1 MSADQPRQTPLT
13 RTVAYLD
20 VPRSLT
26 PPIWRELQP
35 GWPPAPPRRH
45 TSPDT
50 SPAAPSRD
58 VLVVPGFLATDTS
71 TSTLTTALRAAGHR
85 THPAQLGNTNGCS
98 ERLASRLVARV
109 DELAATTTG
118 PITIIGHSRGG
129 QLAKVAAQRRPELI
143 DRLITLGSPLTD
155 QWGMH
160 LSLKLLIGSISLAG
174 RAGLDIGGCNV
185 MGCPFGS
192 CSTEFTRDLA
202 RTLPSHIEFTSIY
215 SRSDGITQWRT
226 CLHPAARHV
235 EATCSH
241 IAMISHPAVRNEAL
255 RLLSQVNP
263 TAA

>member
-1 MSADQPRQTPLT
+1 MACS
-13 RTVAYLD
+13 
-20 VPRSLT
+20 
-26 PPIWRELQP
+26 
-35 GWPPAPPRRH
+35 PARRH
-45 TSPDT
+45 TRHDISPE
-50 SPAAPSRD
+50 AAPRD
-58 VLVVPGFLATDTS
+58 VVVVPGFLATDTS
-71 TSTLTTALRAAGHR
+71 TSTLTSALRAAGHR
-85 THPAQLGNTNGCS
+85 THPARLGTTNGCS

-109 DELAATTTG
+109 DDLAATTTTG

-129 QLAKVAAQRRPELI
+129 QLAKVAAQRRPQLV

-160 LSLKLLIGSISLAG
+160 LSLKLLIGSMSLAG
-174 RAGLDIGGCNV
+174 RAGLDIGGCDEK
-185 MGCPFGS
+185 GCPFGS

-202 RTLPSHIEFTSIY
+202 STLPPHIEFTSIY

-235 EATCSH
+235 EVTCSH